1 MKRLLL
7 SKQTSPL
14 MKSILAFLCLS
25 IAHLHAQAAGPLR
38 VHPTNPRYFTDGT
51 KSADGTFRAVYL
63 TGSHTWDIFQ
73 RWAEGHIDGKN
84 RMGRPADFTAY
95 LDELQSHGHN
105 FIRFW
110 VADTAWSPI
119 TKAPIEPQPFLR
131 TGPGKAAD
139 GGLLGDTS
147 LISG

>member
-105 FIRFW
+105 FIR
-110 VADTAWSPI
+110 
-119 TKAPIEPQPFLR
+119 
-131 TGPGKAAD
+131 D
-139 GGLLGDTS
+139 GYRESSCPSIGRWW
-147 LISG
+147 